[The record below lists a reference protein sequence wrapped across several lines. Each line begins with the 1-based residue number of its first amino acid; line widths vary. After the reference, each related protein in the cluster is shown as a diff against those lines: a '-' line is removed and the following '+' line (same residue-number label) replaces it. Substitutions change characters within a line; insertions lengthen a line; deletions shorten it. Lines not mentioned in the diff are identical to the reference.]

1 MKKLI
6 IIGIIAVVIIAVGG
20 VLAKTKLFSKK
31 NNTAE
36 TGGGDPTQMQTA
48 AVERG
53 DISETITAS
62 GTIKPLK
69 IVEVSS
75 KASGKIIRM
84 PVDKG
89 DYLNEGDLIAEIEK
103 TYAQTDYDQAE
114 ADLRSAQA
122 RLEQSEI
129 NIKLEKNQR
138 ETQLAQAEVNLNDA
152 KTRLTQLVEQFKLEK
167 EATNKR
173 KMEEAKNNLTI
184 AQLQLKMLSSE
195 AVRKEEVERS
205 KASVTQAK
213 ANLDL
218 AQKDFDRQQN
228 LYDKGY
234 ISKAELDSAKSKLE
248 AAQAQYDSAQQQL
261 EMVKNPATKEDFEMA
276 EANIKKADFA
286 IKAAQESIDSEASSE
301 KEIEMQKSKVALA
314 KSNLE
319 LAETNL
325 EQISVK
331 EKDLLTARAS
341 VSRCE
346 SQLQNAK
353 DKLDDT
359 LVKAPISGT
368 ILAKN
373 VEEGQVIASR
383 ISSVGEGTP
392 LVTMA
397 DLNKI
402 YVNTDVDE
410 ADVGK
415 LQPGQSVTIK
425 VDAFP
430 NQVFHGQILK
440 IAPQGKVTQNVTT
453 FEVTTE
459 LTEESALLKPGMN
472 ATVEIMAANA
482 NNVIVVPNEAIM
494 DFGGRKM
501 VRVVGEERPR
511 PVETGASNWE
521 KTEIISGLD
530 EGEVVVIGGGFGRGR
545 DARFDQ
551 MRERMR
557 RDPSAGVRMMQ
568 GPPGGGRR

>member
-1 MKKLI
+1 
-6 IIGIIAVVIIAVGG
+6 
-20 VLAKTKLFSKK
+20 
-31 NNTAE
+31 
-36 TGGGDPTQMQTA
+36 
-48 AVERG
+48 
-53 DISETITAS
+53 
-62 GTIKPLK
+62 
-69 IVEVSS
+69 
-75 KASGKIIRM
+75 
-84 PVDKG
+84 
-89 DYLNEGDLIAEIEK
+89 
-103 TYAQTDYDQAE
+103 
-114 ADLRSAQA
+114 
-122 RLEQSEI
+122 
-129 NIKLEKNQR
+129 
-138 ETQLAQAEVNLNDA
+138 VNLNDA

-545 DARFDQ
+545 DAMFDQ